1 MTEAGIFGKSLMG
14 QRPDSK
20 NDSDLD
26 DLDYYIYSGIDSSAG
41 DESEDKSDVNI
52 NEGATDEEIPTDGV
66 DILEVV
72 NDGDV
77 ELYHNE
83 NINPDGS
90 IKEFNLY
97 DGELPLDLEVGTSTA
112 AKSLGCTEQTIR
124 NYCNDFQEFL
134 DIRVVNGRRK
144 LTIKTLRKLDVIMRI
159 KEERKYDREQMK
171 AYLRHEGKES
181 LIVTEEERL
190 KLLSEMVSKRVIGD
204 LLDKFKEDG
213 GLLSL
218 LSEQMIDVINEKI
231 SLDRE
236 KLKIDEMSEQIQSSF
251 DKLIKK
257 EDEIKGLM
265 DQLSLQ
271 KESENENDRLRL
283 KKLEEQLEASRK
295 EVSEYAAASEKKDEE
310 IARLQSDIEQLR
322 ESSNKKRKFPFFR

>member
-1 MTEAGIFGKSLMG
+1 
-14 QRPDSK
+14 
-20 NDSDLD
+20 
-26 DLDYYIYSGIDSSAG
+26 
-41 DESEDKSDVNI
+41 
-52 NEGATDEEIPTDGV
+52 
-66 DILEVV
+66 
-72 NDGDV
+72 
-77 ELYHNE
+77 
-83 NINPDGS
+83 
-90 IKEFNLY
+90 
-97 DGELPLDLEVGTSTA
+97 
-112 AKSLGCTEQTIR
+112 
-124 NYCNDFQEFL
+124 
-134 DIRVVNGRRK
+134 
-144 LTIKTLRKLDVIMRI
+144 
-159 KEERKYDREQMK
+159 MK
-171 AYLRHEGKES
+171 AYLRKEGKES

-190 KLLSEMVSKRVIGD
+190 NLLAEMVSKRVIGD
-204 LLDKFKEDG
+204 LLDKFNGDG

-251 DKLIKK
+251 DMLIKK

-283 KKLEEQLEASRK
+283 QKLEEQLEASRK
-295 EVSEYAAASEKKDEE
+295 EVSEYAAASVKKDEE